1 MDELVRAALPALN
14 ATGWALVHT
23 LWVGALLWIVA
34 RCAVSLVSPQNP
46 TIRYFIW
53 YATFALILI
62 LPFRMGS
69 LLMQEHARHR
79 VWAVATAD
87 TVLARMSAELMAG
100 SPENSNPIV
109 ESQAVRLEIE
119 RMHDQMNPTPVR
131 SDAAITLA
139 LAMAFLAIAWGTLT
153 IWRLDRF
160 IRGWLRVRRI
170 SELARG
176 APPVSW
182 TSALRKVCRRMVISR
197 PIRLVT
203 SHYIDSPFVFGWRKA
218 TVMIPTALCKGF
230 SDSEAEAILA
240 HEIAHVKQR
249 DYVFNILQAVG
260 EALLFFHPSVRWISA
275 RISEERE
282 YRSDDI
288 ASRSIDGNWISYGA
302 ALAKLEA
309 SRPPEHAIALS
320 ARGGCLVARIRRL
333 REVNAKKVRARSA
346 WAVAILLIVVQ
357 FAVLTAA
364 TIPSGVVVDTAANA
378 IMKYDLQTFPIC
390 AGDGCEPRN

>member
-131 SDAAITLA
+131 SDTAITLA

-182 TSALRKVCRRMVISR
+182 TSALRRVCRRMVISR

-218 TVMIPTALCKGF
+218 TVMIPTALCKDF

-320 ARGGCLVARIRRL
+320 ARGGCLLTRISRL
-333 REVNAKKVRARSA
+333 REANATRSRFRSA
-346 WAVAILLIVVQ
+346 IAIAVLLIVVQ
-357 FAVLTAA
+357 LAVVGVA
-364 TIPSGVVVDTAANA
+364 TKPSGFVVDAAANA